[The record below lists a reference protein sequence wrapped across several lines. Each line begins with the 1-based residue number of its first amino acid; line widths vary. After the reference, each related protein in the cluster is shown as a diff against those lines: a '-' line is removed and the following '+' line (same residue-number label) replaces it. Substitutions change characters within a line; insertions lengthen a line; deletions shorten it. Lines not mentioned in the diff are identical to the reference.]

1 MFGSKS
7 DDAPQGLGR
16 RMLIS
21 LRSGSW
27 LTAERLRLYAI
38 VILVASALELP
49 LLFAAN
55 SHAPF
60 GVDFVVTWAADRS
73 AVTGA
78 DFYDGTVTLATER
91 AATGIPDFFPFPY
104 PPTYALVT
112 APLGMLPYR
121 LALAL
126 WMIVGTLAFLAS
138 LLLLTRGRG
147 KLLILAFPA
156 VIINVV
162 NGQNGLVFGALL
174 AAALAVLKARPV
186 VAGVLIGFL
195 STKPHLGM
203 LIPIAL
209 LAGREWR
216 AFLAASATVIAL
228 ALASLA
234 IFGVA
239 PWREFLATSE
249 IYRTELLTAGNPILA
264 KIVTAFAAAQR
275 LGVGS
280 AVAYGIEG
288 CILIGAALFVWRVWR
303 GDAPVRLK
311 QESLIFSALLA
322 TPYLFDYDLALLGPA
337 IAAAAVGGLEE
348 GFLPWEKSVLA
359 LLWFLPAVA
368 RPVTML
374 SDFPIVPAFVLLGLT
389 FTAYRARGSAACG
402 LRYEPER

>member
-1 MFGSKS
+1 
-7 DDAPQGLGR
+7 
-16 RMLIS
+16 
-21 LRSGSW
+21 
-27 LTAERLRLYAI
+27 
-38 VILVASALELP
+38 
-49 LLFAAN
+49 
-55 SHAPF
+55 
-60 GVDFVVTWAADRS
+60 
-73 AVTGA
+73 
-78 DFYDGTVTLATER
+78 
-91 AATGIPDFFPFPY
+91 
-104 PPTYALVT
+104 
-112 APLGMLPYR
+112 
-121 LALAL
+121 
-126 WMIVGTLAFLAS
+126 
-138 LLLLTRGRG
+138 
-147 KLLILAFPA
+147 
-156 VIINVV
+156 
-162 NGQNGLVFGALL
+162 
-174 AAALAVLKARPV
+174 
-186 VAGVLIGFL
+186 
-195 STKPHLGM
+195 
-203 LIPIAL
+203 
-209 LAGREWR
+209 
-216 AFLAASATVIAL
+216 L

-337 IAAAAVGGLEE
+337 IAAAAVGGLEK

-402 LRYEPER
+402 LGYEPER